1 MSRPNYLN
9 VKTAIVGIQGC
20 YNFYIIKLDNCH
32 NENTHEIVFE
42 SILCLFVCLF
52 VSLFHGVLNNNSVL
66 IFSFFFRILL
76 YLYVDTFTI
85 NLLGEFVNSR
95 VSHKAEHS

>member
-52 VSLFHGVLNNNSVL
+52 VSLFHGVLNNNGIL
-66 IFSFFFRILL
+66 IFSFFFSDPAVLVRG
-76 YLYVDTFTI
+76 YLY
-85 NLLGEFVNSR
+85 NKSLG
-95 VSHKAEHS
+95 